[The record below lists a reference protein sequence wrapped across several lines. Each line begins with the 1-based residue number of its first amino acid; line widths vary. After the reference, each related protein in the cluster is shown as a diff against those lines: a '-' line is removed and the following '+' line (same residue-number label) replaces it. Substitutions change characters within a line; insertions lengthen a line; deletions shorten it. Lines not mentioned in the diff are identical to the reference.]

1 MRLRRN
7 GGSVLQTELIRDMR
21 LLCGSLVFV
30 AILLCAPSA
39 RAQTQSVLSD
49 SSRAAAFDR
58 LDRTSRML
66 IATVDCAQAAGRAR
80 AQGLFGPP
88 DSVGRWGQCLHKDGR
103 AFGVF
108 FTPDSTFT
116 TAQNLRVVDFANTVR
131 YRGNVDTAAILAEAR
146 ASREAV
152 RKGMPSFLRA
162 QREAAPL
169 SMRSDGDSIEVWL
182 LPTGPFLSRT
192 APTVGGERGF
202 VYSPDGR
209 TLARE
214 IDASDRFRTISIP
227 DSGRVEIRSSEDNLP
242 LISELMATNLLHD
255 RGRDVQLVTNAYT
268 SQLVGPGS
276 SAVWVQIH
284 RR

>member
-1 MRLRRN
+1 MF
-7 GGSVLQTELIRDMR
+7 SAEPIRDMR
-21 LLCGSLVFV
+21 MLCGALV
-30 AILLCAPSA
+30 AAGILLWAPPL
-39 RAQTQSVLSD
+39 RAQTQPALSD
-49 SSRAAAFDR
+49 SSWAAAFDR

-66 IATVDCAQAAGRAR
+66 IATADCARASGRAR

-88 DSVGRWGQCLHKDGR
+88 DSVGRWGQCLRKDGR

-108 FTPDSTFT
+108 FTPDSAFT
-116 TAQNLRVVDFANTVR
+116 IAQNVRVVDFANSVR
-131 YRGNVDTAAILAEAR
+131 YRGIVDTTAILAEAW

-152 RKGMPSFLRA
+152 QKGMPSFVRA
-162 QREAAPL
+162 QRQFAPL

-182 LPTGPFLSRT
+182 VPPGLLAAKTP
-192 APTVGGERGF
+192 PTVGGERGF

-227 DSGRVEIRSSEDNLP
+227 DSGRVLIRSSEDDLP
-242 LISELMATNLLHD
+242 LVSELIATNLLHD
-255 RGRDVQLVTNAYT
+255 QGRDVQLMTNAYT
-268 SQLVGPGS
+268 SQLVGLGS

>member
-1 MRLRRN
+1 MLP
-7 GGSVLQTELIRDMR
+7 TELIGDVRG
-21 LLCGSLVFV
+21 LCG
-30 AILLCAPSA
+30 LLAAAGIFLSAPPL
-39 RAQTQSVLSD
+39 RAQTQPALSD
-49 SSRAAAFDR
+49 SSRAVAFDR
-58 LDRTSRML
+58 LDRTSRVL
-66 IATVDCAQAAGRAR
+66 IATVDCARATSRAR

-88 DSVGRWGQCLHKDGR
+88 DSVGRRGQCLRKDGR

-116 TAQNLRVVDFANTVR
+116 AAQNVRVVDFANSVR
-131 YRGNVDTAAILAEAR
+131 YRGNVDTTAILAEAR
-146 ASREAV
+146 ASRGAV
-152 RKGMPSFLRA
+152 RKGMPSFVSA
-162 QREAAPL
+162 QRQFAPL
-169 SMRSDGDSIEVWL
+169 SIRSDGDSIEVWL
-182 LPTGPFLSRT
+182 VPTGIFTGT

-227 DSGRVEIRSSEDNLP
+227 DSGRVEIRSSEDDLP
-242 LISELMATNLLHD
+242 LVSELIATNLLHD

-268 SQLVGPGS
+268 SRLVGPGS
-276 SAVWVQIH
+276 SAVWLQIH

>member
-1 MRLRRN
+1 MFPA
-7 GGSVLQTELIRDMR
+7 EPIRDVR
-21 LLCGSLVFV
+21 TLCGSLVAAGIFF
-30 AILLCAPSA
+30 CAPPVN
-39 RAQTQSVLSD
+39 AQTQAVLSD

-58 LDRTSRML
+58 LDRTSRIL
-66 IATVDCAQAAGRAR
+66 IATVDCARAAAMAR

-116 TAQNLRVVDFANTVR
+116 TAQNLRVVDFANRVR
-131 YRGNVDTAAILAEAR
+131 YQGNVDTTGILAEAR

-152 RKGMPSFLRA
+152 RKGMPSFVSA
-162 QREAAPL
+162 QRQFAPL

-182 LPTGPFLSRT
+182 LPAGLFTGRT
-192 APTVGGERGF
+192 APTIGGERGF

-227 DSGRVEIRSSEDNLP
+227 DSGRVEIRSSEDDLP
-242 LISELMATNLLHD
+242 LVSELIATNLLHD
-255 RGRDVQLVTNAYT
+255 QRRDVQLITKAYT

>member
-1 MRLRRN
+1 ML
-7 GGSVLQTELIRDMR
+7 SAELIRDMIM
-21 LLCGSLVFV
+21 LCGSVAAA
-30 AILLCAPSA
+30 AILLWAPSVS
-39 RAQTQSVLSD
+39 AQTQPVLSD
-49 SSRAAAFDR
+49 SSRAVAFDR

-66 IATVDCAQAAGRAR
+66 IATVNCARTTGTAR

-88 DSVGRWGQCLHKDGR
+88 DSVGRWGQCLRKDGR

-116 TAQNLRVVDFANTVR
+116 IAQNVRVVDFANSAR
-131 YRGNVDTAAILAEAR
+131 YRGNVDTTAILAEAR

-152 RKGMPSFLRA
+152 RKGMPSFVSA
-162 QREAAPL
+162 QRQFAPL

-182 LPTGPFLSRT
+182 VPPGLLAGKT
-192 APTVGGERGF
+192 PTVGGERGF
-202 VYSPDGR
+202 IYSPDGR

-227 DSGRVEIRSSEDNLP
+227 DSGLVVIRSSEDDLP
-242 LISELMATNLLHD
+242 LVSELIATNLLHD
-255 RGRDVQLVTNAYT
+255 RGRDVQLLTNAYT
-268 SQLVGPGS
+268 SGLVGRGS
-276 SAVWVQIH
+276 SAVWIQVH

>member
-1 MRLRRN
+1 M
-7 GGSVLQTELIRDMR
+7 
-21 LLCGSLVFV
+21 LCGSLVV
-30 AILLCAPSA
+30 VVILLCAPSA
-39 RAQTQSVLSD
+39 RAQTQPVLSD
-49 SSRAAAFDR
+49 SSRAVAFDR

-66 IATVDCAQAAGRAR
+66 IATVDCARATGTAR

-108 FTPDSTFT
+108 FTPDSTFS
-116 TAQNLRVVDFANTVR
+116 TAQNVRVVDFANSVR
-131 YRGNVDTAAILAEAR
+131 YRGNVDTAAILAEGR
-146 ASREAV
+146 ASREGV
-152 RKGMPSFLRA
+152 RKGMPSFVSAKR
-162 QREAAPL
+162 QFAPL

-182 LPTGPFLSRT
+182 LPTGPFLSQT

-214 IDASDRFRTISIP
+214 IDASDRFRTISVP

-242 LISELMATNLLHD
+242 LVSELIAINLLHD

-268 SQLVGPGS
+268 SQLVGKGS

>member
-1 MRLRRN
+1 
-7 GGSVLQTELIRDMR
+7 
-21 LLCGSLVFV
+21 
-30 AILLCAPSA
+30 
-39 RAQTQSVLSD
+39 
-49 SSRAAAFDR
+49 
-58 LDRTSRML
+58 ML
-66 IATVDCAQAAGRAR
+66 IATVDCARAGARAR
-80 AQGLFGPP
+80 VEGLFGPP

-116 TAQNLRVVDFANTVR
+116 TAQNVRVVDFANSVR

-152 RKGMPSFLRA
+152 RKGMPSFVSA
-162 QREAAPL
+162 QRQFAPL

-182 LPTGPFLSRT
+182 LPAGLLLGKT
-192 APTVGGERGF
+192 PTVGGERGF

-242 LISELMATNLLHD
+242 LVSELIATNLLHD
-255 RGRDVQLVTNAYT
+255 QGRDVQLVTNAYT
-268 SQLVGPGS
+268 SQLTGLGS
-276 SAVWVQIH
+276 SAIWVQIH

>member
-1 MRLRRN
+1 
-7 GGSVLQTELIRDMR
+7 VLSAELIRDMR
-21 LLCGSLVFV
+21 GLCGSLV
-30 AILLCAPSA
+30 ATGILLSVPHV
-39 RAQTQSVLSD
+39 RAQSQPVHSD
-49 SSRAAAFDR
+49 SSRAVAFDR

-66 IATVDCAQAAGRAR
+66 IATVDCARATSRAR

-88 DSVGRWGQCLHKDGR
+88 DSVGRWGQCLRKDGR

-116 TAQNLRVVDFANTVR
+116 IAQNVRVVDFANSVR
-131 YRGNVDTAAILAEAR
+131 YRGNVDTTAILAEAR
-146 ASREAV
+146 ASQEAV
-152 RKGMPSFLRA
+152 RKGMPSFVSA
-162 QREAAPL
+162 QRQFAPL

-182 LPTGPFLSRT
+182 VPTGIFT
-192 APTVGGERGF
+192 GQTPTVGGERGF

-227 DSGRVEIRSSEDNLP
+227 DSGRVVIRSSEDDLP
-242 LISELMATNLLHD
+242 LVSELIATNLLHD
-255 RGRDVQLVTNAYT
+255 RGRDVQLITNAYT
-268 SQLVGPGS
+268 SQIVGLGS

>member
-1 MRLRRN
+1 
-7 GGSVLQTELIRDMR
+7 VLQAELIRDMR
-21 LLCGSLVFV
+21 MLWGSLVV
-30 AILLCAPSA
+30 VGIVLSAPPVP
-39 RAQTQSVLSD
+39 AQIQPVLSD

-66 IATVDCAQAAGRAR
+66 IATVDCARAGARAR

-116 TAQNLRVVDFANTVR
+116 TAQNLRVVDFANSVR

-146 ASREAV
+146 AAREAV
-152 RKGMPSFLRA
+152 KKGMPSFVRA
-162 QREAAPL
+162 QRQAAPL

-182 LPTGPFLSRT
+182 LPVGLFMGQMS
-192 APTVGGERGF
+192 PTVGGERGF

-227 DSGRVEIRSSEDNLP
+227 DSGRVEIRSGEDNLP
-242 LISELMATNLLHD
+242 LVSELIATNLLHD

>member
-1 MRLRRN
+1 M
-7 GGSVLQTELIRDMR
+7 LQAELIRDMR
-21 LLCGSLVFV
+21 MLWGSLVV
-30 AILLCAPSA
+30 VGILLCAPSA
-39 RAQTQSVLSD
+39 RAQTQPVLSD

-66 IATVDCAQAAGRAR
+66 IATVDCARAGARAR

-103 AFGVF
+103 AFAVF
-108 FTPDSTFT
+108 FTPDSTFS
-116 TAQNLRVVDFANTVR
+116 TAQNVRVVDFANNVR

-146 ASREAV
+146 ASRGAV
-152 RKGMPSFLRA
+152 RKGMPSFVSA
-162 QREAAPL
+162 QRQFAPL

-182 LPTGPFLSRT
+182 LPAGLLLGKT
-192 APTVGGERGF
+192 PTVGGERGF
-202 VYSPDGR
+202 VFSPDGR

-242 LISELMATNLLHD
+242 LVSELIATNLLHD
-255 RGRDVQLVTNAYT
+255 QGRDVQLVTNAYT
-268 SQLVGPGS
+268 SRLVGPGS

>member
-1 MRLRRN
+1 M
-7 GGSVLQTELIRDMR
+7 
-21 LLCGSLVFV
+21 LCGSLVV
-30 AILLCAPSA
+30 AGMVLCAPSA
-39 RAQTQSVLSD
+39 RAQTQPALSD
-49 SSRAAAFDR
+49 SNRAAAFDR

-66 IATVDCAQAAGRAR
+66 IATVDCARAAAGAR

-88 DSVGRWGQCLHKDGR
+88 DSLGRWGQCLHKDGR

-116 TAQNLRVVDFANTVR
+116 IAQNLRVVDFANSVR
-131 YRGNVDTAAILAEAR
+131 YRGSVDTAAILAEAR
-146 ASREAV
+146 ATREGV
-152 RKGMPSFLRA
+152 RKGMPSFVSA
-162 QREAAPL
+162 QRQFAPL

-182 LPTGPFLSRT
+182 LPAGLFVGRT
-192 APTVGGERGF
+192 PTIGGERGF

-242 LISELMATNLLHD
+242 LISELIATNLLHD

>member
-1 MRLRRN
+1 M
-7 GGSVLQTELIRDMR
+7 LQAEPIRDMR
-21 LLCGSLVFV
+21 VLCRSFV
-30 AILLCAPSA
+30 AVALVLCAPSV
-39 RAQTQSVLSD
+39 RAQIHPVLSD
-49 SSRAAAFDR
+49 SSRAVAFDR
-58 LDRTSRML
+58 LDRTSRVL
-66 IATVDCAQAAGRAR
+66 IATVDCARAAAIAR

-116 TAQNLRVVDFANTVR
+116 TAQNVRVVDFANSVR
-131 YRGNVDTAAILAEAR
+131 YRGSVDTAAILAEAR
-146 ASREAV
+146 ASRAAV
-152 RKGMPSFLRA
+152 RKGMPSFVSA
-162 QREAAPL
+162 QRQFAPL

-182 LPTGPFLSRT
+182 LPAGLFTGRT
-192 APTVGGERGF
+192 PTVGGERGF

-209 TLARE
+209 TLVRE

-227 DSGRVEIRSSEDNLP
+227 DSGRVEIRSSEDDLP
-242 LISELMATNLLHD
+242 LVSELIATNLLHD
-255 RGRDVQLVTNAYT
+255 QRRDVQLITKAYT

-276 SAVWVQIH
+276 SATWVQIH

>member
-1 MRLRRN
+1 MLPAELVADRR
-7 GGSVLQTELIRDMR
+7 M
-21 LLCGSLVFV
+21 LCGSLVV
-30 AILLCAPSA
+30 AAIVLCAPSV
-39 RAQTQSVLSD
+39 RAQIQPVLSD

-66 IATVDCAQAAGRAR
+66 IATVDCARAAAGAR

-103 AFGVF
+103 AFAVF

-116 TAQNLRVVDFANTVR
+116 TAQNVRVVDFVNSVR

-146 ASREAV
+146 ASRAAV
-152 RKGMPSFLRA
+152 RKGMPSFVSA
-162 QREAAPL
+162 QRQFAPL

-182 LPTGPFLSRT
+182 LPAGLFTGRT

-214 IDASDRFRTISIP
+214 IDASDRFRSISIP

-242 LISELMATNLLHD
+242 LVSELIATNLLHD
-255 RGRDVQLVTNAYT
+255 QGRDVQLVTNAYT